1 MARTR
6 YGFIGVIARRNYLN
20 GSVSDNREVEVSVA
34 ELLTID
40 VRNLDLV
47 GGLSAEAV
55 GKW

>member
-1 MARTR
+1 VARTR
-6 YGFIGVIARRNYLN
+6 YGFISVIARRNYVD
-20 GSVSDNREVEVSVA
+20 GGVSDYREVEVSVA

-40 VRNLDLV
+40 VRNLHFV